1 MRILVATDGS
11 ESASSAV
18 DFAARLSAEMNAR
31 LKILHVI
38 DARDIPQLIVDYS
51 RWEHVAPGE
60 FLCNLSES
68 ILAKAQKRAIGRGA
82 PKVETA
88 SLVGGAAPTI
98 LNVASHDKSDMIV
111 LGKRG
116 RSRLPGFLLGSV
128 SRRVMHSA
136 PCKVTAVP

>member
-11 ESASSAV
+11 ESASRAV
-18 DFAARLSAEMNAR
+18 DYAARLAAEMNAR

-38 DARDIPQLIVDYS
+38 DARDVPQQICDYS

-68 ILAKAQKRAIGRGA
+68 ILTKAQKRAIDRGA

-88 SLVGGAAPTI
+88 SLVGGAASMI
-98 LNVASHDKSDMIV
+98 LNLASHDKTDLIV
-111 LGKRG
+111 LGKRS
-116 RSRLPGFLLGSV
+116 RSRLPGLLLGSV
-128 SRRVMHSA
+128 SRRVMHRA
-136 PCKVTAVP
+136 LCKVTAVP